1 MKRLYLTL
9 ILIPLF
15 YLIFGFVNKTTITDK
30 VELPIEEH
38 IEYLDEIE
46 VLERLERYE
55 LIQALIEVESNGRVN
70 ALGDLHL
77 GEPSIGVL
85 QIRKVMVDDINRILK
100 MKKSKLRYTYDD
112 RYDKYKS
119 VEMFYIYVDHYHKG
133 VNDFEVLARSWNGG
147 PYGYNKP
154 STLQYWTKVS
164 NELEAVE

>member
-1 MKRLYLTL
+1 MKKLYPTL
-9 ILIPLF
+9 ILIPVF
-15 YLIFGFVNKTTITDK
+15 YLIFGFVSKTTITDTI
-30 VELPIEEH
+30 ELPIEERT
-38 IEYLDEIE
+38 EYLEEIE

-55 LIQALIEVESNGRVN
+55 LIRALIEVESNGRVN

-100 MKKSKLRYTYDD
+100 MKKSPLRYTYND

-119 VEMFYIYVDHYHKG
+119 VEMFYIYIDHYHKG
-133 VNDFEVLARSWNGG
+133 EDDYEILARSWNGG
-147 PYGYNKP
+147 PYGYKKP
-154 STLQYWTKVS
+154 STLKYWTKVS

>member
-1 MKRLYLTL
+1 MKRLYPTL
-9 ILIPLF
+9 ILIPVF
-15 YLIFGFVNKTTITDK
+15 YLIFGFLNESKKTNTIQ
-30 VELPIEEH
+30 LPIEH
-38 IEYLDEIE
+38 NLEYLEEIE

-55 LIQALIEVESNGRVN
+55 LIKALIEVESNGRVN

-100 MKKSKLRYTYDD
+100 MKKSSLRYTYDD

-119 VEMFYIYVDHYHKG
+119 VEMFYIYIDHYHRG

-164 NELEAVE
+164 NELESVE